1 MKDKRKVVVVGID
14 AADFELIQ
22 HFVSKGILKNF
33 KKIITT
39 GAFGPLKSTIPP
51 FTAPAWTS
59 FFTGVYPEKHGI
71 YDFVKR
77 KVDSYDLQIVSS
89 RDRKIKPIWSIL
101 SENGKKIGVVNVPMT
116 YPPEKINGIMISG
129 FPFSSKEKTNICFPG
144 KLMRELEKNFGEYEF
159 REENIG
165 LETKNKKE
173 KKGIHTYL
181 SAMEKM
187 FDISLYMMKKDNFDL
202 FITEIQETDSVQHNF
217 WNFWDDKMSFF
228 VKNKNLSNCIEEVY
242 QRVDEFIGAI
252 LERIN
257 GNCTLIIVSDHGFGR
272 IGMYTSLSEWLVKNN
287 FLKAKKKKENI
298 KNRISKIFL
307 SKKRAEF
314 FMNRLKMKKLSKYI
328 PDFILGFFLRHLTLK
343 KSSVTLKDTEW
354 EHTKAYSLGYPQ
366 YIYINLKDREPQG
379 IVDVKD
385 YKKLVD
391 KITRKLRQ
399 INTIDKIFVKRGIPS
414 NLPDIS
420 FTMKEVSFFDKKPTK
435 IPLQPGHRQN
445 GIFIAYGKDIKKGK
459 EIEANIVDIVPTI
472 LHIFDIPVPSY
483 IDGRVLKEIFA
494 EDSELTKRKTKYR
507 KTNEEEKLEEK
518 IKNLKISGK
527 L

>member
-1 MKDKRKVVVVGID
+1 MKDRRKVIVVGID
-14 AADFELIQ
+14 AADFELVQ

-33 KKIITT
+33 KKIMND
-39 GAFGPLKSTIPP
+39 GVFGSLKSTIPA

-77 KVDSYDLQIVSS
+77 KEDSYSLQVVSS
-89 RDRKIKPIWSIL
+89 KDRKIKPIWSIF
-101 SENGKKIGVVNVPMT
+101 SENGKKIGVINVPMT

-129 FPFSSKEKTNICFPG
+129 FPFSSKEKRNICFPE
-144 KLMRELEKNFGEYEF
+144 KLMGELEKNFGEYELHD
-159 REENIG
+159 ENIG
-165 LETKNKKE
+165 LEIKNKKE
-173 KKGIHTYL
+173 KKDIHTYL

-187 FDISLYMMKKDNFDL
+187 FDISLYLMKKDNFDL

-217 WNFWDDKMSFF
+217 WNFWDDKVSFF
-228 VKNKNLSNCIEEVY
+228 VKKKNLSNCIEEVY
-242 QRVDEFIGAI
+242 KKADKFIGSI
-252 LERIN
+252 LEHIN
-257 GNCTLIIVSDHGFGR
+257 ENCTLIVVSDHGFGR
-272 IGMYTSLSEWLVKNN
+272 IGMYISLSEWLARKN
-287 FLKAKKKKENI
+287 FLKSKKKKEDI
-298 KNRISKIFL
+298 RNRILKIFL
-307 SKKRAEF
+307 NRKRVEF

-328 PDFILGFFLRHLTLK
+328 PDFILEFLLRHLTLK
-343 KSSVTLKDTEW
+343 KSSLNLEDIEW

-366 YIYINLKDREPQG
+366 YIYINLKKREPQG

-385 YKKLVD
+385 YKKVVD
-391 KITRKLRQ
+391 EITRKLKQ
-399 INTIDKIFVKRGIPS
+399 MDTIDKIFVKRDIHS
-414 NLPDIS
+414 NLPDMS
-420 FTMKEVSFFDKKPTK
+420 VTMKEMSFFDEKTLK
-435 IPLQPGHRQN
+435 IPLQPGHREN
-445 GIFIAYGKDIKKGK
+445 GIFIAYGRDIKKRK
-459 EIEANIVDIVPTI
+459 EIEADIVDIVPTI

-507 KTNEEEKLEEK
+507 KMNEEEKLKEK